1 MVEKAILGVD
11 LGGTKIS
18 CGIISNRGEIL
29 GKPYTIPTGGKD
41 SAKTIINR
49 IFNTIERALGLA
61 RIKVTDISGIGIG
74 ATGPLD
80 MKEGVILECPF
91 LPTLNYFPLR
101 ETIQKKF
108 NIPVFLD
115 NDANCFAL
123 GECFFGAGREHQIV
137 LGYTLGTGLGC
148 ATVINSTIYSGA
160 TQHACEI
167 WPSPYRNETIEHF
180 VSGRGIS
187 RMYRELGGEKKSA
200 LEIAQL
206 ACDGD
211 KSAKQ
216 TWEQFGEH
224 LAYAISWGINTIDP
238 GIVILGGSV
247 ANAIDLFAPAME
259 RFLREYLCPLP
270 AEKTKVVKARLGD
283 HAGLIGAAC
292 LVLQAKP
299 TTKQPLS

>member
-1 MVEKAILGVD
+1 MIEKAILGVD

-18 CGIISNRGEIL
+18 CGIISTRGEIL
-29 GKPYTIPTGGKD
+29 GKPYTIPTGGRD
-41 SAKTIINR
+41 SEKAIINR
-49 IFNTIERALGLA
+49 IFSAIEKALGLA
-61 RIKVTDISGIGIG
+61 RLKITDIAGIGIG

-80 MKEGVILECPF
+80 IKEGLILECPF

-101 ETIQKKF
+101 KRVHEKF
-108 NIPVFLD
+108 KIPVIMN

-123 GECFFGAGREHQIV
+123 GECFFGAGREYKIV

-160 TQHACEI
+160 TQHACEV

-187 RMYRELGGEKKSA
+187 RMYREFGGENLSA

-206 ACDGD
+206 AYNGD

-224 LAYAISWGINTIDP
+224 LAYAISWGINTVDP
-238 GIVILGGSV
+238 DIVILGGSI

-259 RFLREYLCPLP
+259 QFLRKYICPLP
-270 AEKTKVVKARLGD
+270 ADRTKVVKTQLGD
-283 HAGLIGAAC
+283 HAGLMGAAS
-292 LVLQAKP
+292 LVFRQK
-299 TTKQPLS
+299 